1 MKKKFLSA
9 FMAAA
14 MVFGLTGCGGSET
27 SADQSASSSTASS
40 SSVAATEVST
50 DGKVY
55 HIGVCQLVEHEA
67 LDAATQGFEDAL
79 KEKLG
84 EENVVFDVQNAQGEE
99 TNCATIC
106 TGFVADNV
114 DLILANATASLQSAS
129 AATNTIP
136 IVGTSITDYATALN
150 ADDWQGTS
158 GTNITGTSDLAPL
171 DQQAAM
177 ISELVPDVSKVGIV
191 YCSSEANSVF
201 QAEQIEAY
209 LDKDGIAYEEYTAA
223 DSNEI
228 QSVVTKAVSEC
239 DCLYIPTDNTM
250 AANVDIVKN
259 ITVPAGIPVIAGEE
273 GICQGAL
280 ATLSISYYDIG
291 QAAGEMAYEILVN
304 GADPGTMEIQY
315 ANATTKE
322 YNADIAEELGIT
334 VPEDYEKLA
343 TEE

>member
-1 MKKKFLSA
+1 MKKKLLSTL
-9 FMAAA
+9 MATA
-14 MVFGLTGCGGSET
+14 MELGLVGCGN
-27 SADQSASSSTASS
+27 ASSTQTASGSTS
-40 SSVAATEVST
+40 STEAGT

-67 LDAATQGFEDAL
+67 LDAATQGFQDAL
-79 KEKLG
+79 KDKLG
-84 EENVVFDVQNAQGEE
+84 ENNVVFDVQNAQGEE

-106 TGFVADNV
+106 TGFVSDNV
-114 DLILANATASLQSAS
+114 DLILANATASLQAAS
-129 AATNTIP
+129 AATNSIP

-150 ADDWQGTS
+150 ADDWNGTS

-171 DQQAAM
+171 DQQEAM
-177 ISELVPDVSKVGIV
+177 IKELVPDVTQVGIV
-191 YCSSEANSVF
+191 YCSAEANSVF
-201 QAEQIEAY
+201 QANQIEAA
-209 LDKDGIAYEEYTAA
+209 LEKDGIAYKEYSAA

-239 DCLYIPTDNTM
+239 DCLYVPTDNTM
-250 AANVDIVKN
+250 AANVDIIKN
-259 ITVPAGIPVIAGEE
+259 VTVPAGIPVIAGEE

-304 GADPGTMEIQY
+304 GKDPGTMEIEY
-315 ANATTKE
+315 ASATTKE
-322 YNADIAEELGIT
+322 YNADVADALGIT
-334 VPEDYEKLA
+334 IPDDYVKLS

>member
-1 MKKKFLSA
+1 
-9 FMAAA
+9 MATA
-14 MVFGLTGCGGSET
+14 MVLGLVGCGN
-27 SADQSASSSTASS
+27 ASSTQTASGSTS
-40 SSVAATEVST
+40 STEAGT

-67 LDAATQGFEDAL
+67 LDAATQGFQDAL
-79 KEKLG
+79 KDKLG
-84 EENVVFDVQNAQGEE
+84 ENNVVFDVQNAQGEE

-106 TGFVADNV
+106 TGFVSDNV
-114 DLILANATASLQSAS
+114 DLILANATASLQAAS
-129 AATNTIP
+129 AATNSIP

-150 ADDWQGTS
+150 VDDWNGTS

-171 DQQAAM
+171 DQQEAM
-177 ISELVPDVSKVGIV
+177 IKELVPDVTQVGIV
-191 YCSSEANSVF
+191 YCSAEANSVF
-201 QAEQIEAY
+201 QANQIEAA
-209 LDKDGIAYEEYTAA
+209 LEKDGIAYKEYSAA

-239 DCLYIPTDNTM
+239 DCLYVPTDNTM
-250 AANVDIVKN
+250 AANVDIIKN
-259 ITVPAGIPVIAGEE
+259 VTVPAGIPVIAGEE

-304 GADPGTMEIQY
+304 GKDPGTMEIEY
-315 ANATTKE
+315 ASATTKE
-322 YNADIAEELGIT
+322 YNADVADALGIT
-334 VPEDYEKLA
+334 IPDDYVKLS

>member
-1 MKKKFLSA
+1 MKKKLLSTL
-9 FMAAA
+9 MATA
-14 MVFGLTGCGGSET
+14 MVLGLVGCEN
-27 SADQSASSSTASS
+27 ASSTQTASGSTS
-40 SSVAATEVST
+40 STEAGT

-67 LDAATQGFEDAL
+67 LDAATQGFQDAL
-79 KEKLG
+79 KDKLG
-84 EENVVFDVQNAQGEE
+84 ENNVVFDVQNAQGEE

-106 TGFVADNV
+106 TGFVSDNV
-114 DLILANATASLQSAS
+114 DLILANATASLQAAS
-129 AATNTIP
+129 AATNSIP

-150 ADDWQGTS
+150 ADDWNGTS

-171 DQQAAM
+171 DQQEAM
-177 ISELVPDVSKVGIV
+177 IKELVPDVTQVGIV
-191 YCSSEANSVF
+191 YCSAEANSVF
-201 QAEQIEAY
+201 QANQIEAA
-209 LDKDGIAYEEYTAA
+209 LEKDGIAYKEYSAA

-239 DCLYIPTDNTM
+239 DCLYVPTDNTM
-250 AANVDIVKN
+250 AANVDIIKN
-259 ITVPAGIPVIAGEE
+259 VTVPAGIPVIAGEE

-304 GADPGTMEIQY
+304 GKDPGTMEIEY
-315 ANATTKE
+315 ASATTKE
-322 YNADIAEELGIT
+322 YNADVADALGIT
-334 VPEDYEKLA
+334 IPDDYVKLS

>member
-1 MKKKFLSA
+1 
-9 FMAAA
+9 MATA
-14 MVFGLTGCGGSET
+14 MVLGLVGCGN
-27 SADQSASSSTASS
+27 ASSTQTASGSTS
-40 SSVAATEVST
+40 STEAGT

-67 LDAATQGFEDAL
+67 LDAATQGFQDAL
-79 KEKLG
+79 KDKLG
-84 EENVVFDVQNAQGEE
+84 ENSVVFDVQNAQGEE

-106 TGFVADNV
+106 TGFVSDNV
-114 DLILANATASLQSAS
+114 DLILANATASLQAAS
-129 AATNTIP
+129 AATNSIP

-150 ADDWQGTS
+150 ADDWNGTS

-171 DQQAAM
+171 DQQEAM
-177 ISELVPDVSKVGIV
+177 IKELVPDVTQVGIV
-191 YCSSEANSVF
+191 YCSAEANSVF
-201 QAEQIEAY
+201 QANQIEAT
-209 LDKDGIAYEEYTAA
+209 LEKDGIAYKEYSAA

-239 DCLYIPTDNTM
+239 DCLYVPTDNTM
-250 AANVDIVKN
+250 AANVDIIKN
-259 ITVPAGIPVIAGEE
+259 VTVPAGIPVIAGEE

-304 GADPGTMEIQY
+304 GKDPGTMEIEY
-315 ANATTKE
+315 ASATTKE
-322 YNADIAEELGIT
+322 YNADVADALGIT
-334 VPEDYEKLA
+334 IPDDYVKLS

>member
-1 MKKKFLSA
+1 
-9 FMAAA
+9 MATA
-14 MVFGLTGCGGSET
+14 MVLGLVGCGNT
-27 SADQSASSSTASS
+27 SSTQTASGSTS
-40 SSVAATEVST
+40 STEAGT

-67 LDAATQGFEDAL
+67 LDAATQGFQDAL
-79 KEKLG
+79 KDKLG
-84 EENVVFDVQNAQGEE
+84 EKNVVFDVQNAQGEE

-106 TGFVADNV
+106 TGFVSDNV
-114 DLILANATASLQSAS
+114 DLILANATASLQAAS
-129 AATNTIP
+129 AATNSIP

-150 ADDWQGTS
+150 ADDWNGTS

-171 DQQAAM
+171 DQQEAM
-177 ISELVPDVSKVGIV
+177 IKELVPDVTQVGIV
-191 YCSSEANSVF
+191 YCSAEANSVF
-201 QAEQIEAY
+201 QANQIEAA
-209 LDKDGIAYEEYTAA
+209 LEKDGIAYKEYSAA

-239 DCLYIPTDNTM
+239 DCLYVPTDNTM
-250 AANVDIVKN
+250 AANVDIIKN
-259 ITVPAGIPVIAGEE
+259 VTVPAGIPVIAGEE

-304 GADPGTMEIQY
+304 GKDPGTMEIEY
-315 ANATTKE
+315 ASATTKE
-322 YNADIAEELGIT
+322 YNADVADALGIT
-334 VPEDYEKLA
+334 IPDNYVKLS

>member
-1 MKKKFLSA
+1 MKKKLLSTL
-9 FMAAA
+9 MATA
-14 MVFGLTGCGGSET
+14 MVLGLAGCGN
-27 SADQSASSSTASS
+27 ASSTQTASGSTS
-40 SSVAATEVST
+40 STEAGT

-67 LDAATQGFEDAL
+67 LDAATQGFQDAL
-79 KEKLG
+79 KDKLG
-84 EENVVFDVQNAQGEE
+84 ENNVVFDVQNAQGEE

-106 TGFVADNV
+106 TGFVSDNV
-114 DLILANATASLQSAS
+114 DLILANATASLQAAS
-129 AATNTIP
+129 AATNSIP

-150 ADDWQGTS
+150 ADDWNGTS

-171 DQQAAM
+171 DQQEAM
-177 ISELVPDVSKVGIV
+177 IKELVPDVTQVGIV
-191 YCSSEANSVF
+191 YCSAEANSVF
-201 QAEQIEAY
+201 QANQIEAA
-209 LDKDGIAYEEYTAA
+209 LEKDGIAYKEYSAA

-239 DCLYIPTDNTM
+239 DCLYVPTDNTM
-250 AANVDIVKN
+250 AANVDIIKN
-259 ITVPAGIPVIAGEE
+259 VTVPAGIPVIAGEE

-304 GADPGTMEIQY
+304 GKDPGTMEIEY
-315 ANATTKE
+315 ASATTKE
-322 YNADIAEELGIT
+322 YNADVADALGIT
-334 VPEDYEKLA
+334 IPDGYVKLS

>member
-1 MKKKFLSA
+1 MKKKLLSTL
-9 FMAAA
+9 MATA
-14 MVFGLTGCGGSET
+14 MVLGLVGCGN
-27 SADQSASSSTASS
+27 ASSTQTASGSTS
-40 SSVAATEVST
+40 STEAGT

-67 LDAATQGFEDAL
+67 LDAATQGFQDAL
-79 KEKLG
+79 KDKLG
-84 EENVVFDVQNAQGEE
+84 ENNVVFDVQNAQGEE

-106 TGFVADNV
+106 TGFVSDNV
-114 DLILANATASLQSAS
+114 DLILANATASLQAAS
-129 AATNTIP
+129 AATNSIP

-150 ADDWQGTS
+150 ADDWNGTS

-171 DQQAAM
+171 DQQEA
-177 ISELVPDVSKVGIV
+177 IIKELVPDVTQVGIV
-191 YCSSEANSVF
+191 YCSAEANSVF
-201 QAEQIEAY
+201 QANQIEAA
-209 LDKDGIAYEEYTAA
+209 LEKDGIAYKEYSAA

-239 DCLYIPTDNTM
+239 DCLYVPTDNTM
-250 AANVDIVKN
+250 AANVDIIKN
-259 ITVPAGIPVIAGEE
+259 VTVPAGIPVIAGEE

-304 GADPGTMEIQY
+304 GKDPGTMEIEY
-315 ANATTKE
+315 ASATTKE
-322 YNADIAEELGIT
+322 YNADVADALGIT
-334 VPEDYEKLA
+334 IPDDYVKLS

>member
-1 MKKKFLSA
+1 MKKKLLST

-14 MVFGLTGCGGSET
+14 MVLGLAGCGN
-27 SADQSASSSTASS
+27 TASS
-40 SSVAATEVST
+40 QTASASTSSTEAGA

-79 KEKLG
+79 KDKLG
-84 EENVVFDVQNAQGEE
+84 ENNVVFDVQNAQGEE

-106 TGFVADNV
+106 TGFVSDNV
-114 DLILANATASLQSAS
+114 DLILANATASLQAAS
-129 AATNTIP
+129 AATNSIP

-150 ADDWQGTS
+150 ADDWNGTS

-171 DQQAAM
+171 DQQEAM
-177 ISELVPDVSKVGIV
+177 IKELVPDAKQVGIV
-191 YCSSEANSVF
+191 YCSAEANSVY
-201 QAEQIEAY
+201 QAEQIEAA
-209 LDKDGIAYEEYTAA
+209 LDKDGIAYKEYSAA

-239 DCLYIPTDNTM
+239 DCLYVPTDNTM
-250 AANVDIVKN
+250 AANVDIIKN
-259 ITVPAGIPVIAGEE
+259 VTVPAGIPVIAGEE

-291 QAAGEMAYEILVN
+291 QAAGEMAYEILVE
-304 GADPGTMEIQY
+304 GKDPGTMEIQY
-315 ANATTKE
+315 AKATTKE
-322 YNADIAEELGIT
+322 YNADVADALGIT
-334 VPEDYEKLA
+334 IPDDYAKLS

>member
-1 MKKKFLSA
+1 
-9 FMAAA
+9 MATA
-14 MVFGLTGCGGSET
+14 MVIGLVGCGN
-27 SADQSASSSTASS
+27 ASSTQTASGSTS
-40 SSVAATEVST
+40 STEAGT

-67 LDAATQGFEDAL
+67 LDAATQGFQDAL
-79 KEKLG
+79 KDKLG
-84 EENVVFDVQNAQGEE
+84 ENNVVFDVQNAQGEE

-106 TGFVADNV
+106 TGFVSDNV
-114 DLILANATASLQSAS
+114 DLILANATASLQAAS
-129 AATNTIP
+129 AATNSIP

-150 ADDWQGTS
+150 ADDWNGTS

-171 DQQAAM
+171 DQQEAM
-177 ISELVPDVSKVGIV
+177 IKELVPDVTQVGIV
-191 YCSSEANSVF
+191 YCSAEANSVF
-201 QAEQIEAY
+201 QANQIEAA
-209 LDKDGIAYEEYTAA
+209 LEKDGIAYKEYSAA

-239 DCLYIPTDNTM
+239 DCLYVPTDNTM
-250 AANVDIVKN
+250 AANVDIIKN
-259 ITVPAGIPVIAGEE
+259 VTVPAGIPVIAGEE

-304 GADPGTMEIQY
+304 GKDPGTMEIEY
-315 ANATTKE
+315 ASATTKE
-322 YNADIAEELGIT
+322 YNADVADALGIT
-334 VPEDYEKLA
+334 IPDDYVKLS

>member
-1 MKKKFLSA
+1 
-9 FMAAA
+9 MAAA
-14 MVFGLTGCGGSET
+14 MVLGLAGCGN
-27 SADQSASSSTASS
+27 TASS
-40 SSVAATEVST
+40 QTASTSTSSTEAGA

-79 KEKLG
+79 KDKLG
-84 EENVVFDVQNAQGEE
+84 ENNVVFDVQNAQGEE

-106 TGFVADNV
+106 TGFVSDNV
-114 DLILANATASLQSAS
+114 DLILANATASLQAAS
-129 AATNTIP
+129 AATNSIP

-150 ADDWQGTS
+150 ADDWNGTS

-171 DQQAAM
+171 DQQEAM
-177 ISELVPDVSKVGIV
+177 IKELVPDVKQVGIV
-191 YCSSEANSVF
+191 YCSAEANSVY
-201 QAEQIEAY
+201 QAEQIEAA
-209 LDKDGIAYEEYTAA
+209 LDKDGIAYKEYSAA

-239 DCLYIPTDNTM
+239 DCLYVPTDNTM
-250 AANVDIVKN
+250 AANVDIIKN
-259 ITVPAGIPVIAGEE
+259 VTVPAGIPVIAGEE

-291 QAAGEMAYEILVN
+291 QAAGEMAYEILVE
-304 GADPGTMEIQY
+304 GKDPGTMEIQY
-315 ANATTKE
+315 AKATTKE
-322 YNADIAEELGIT
+322 YNADVVDALGIT
-334 VPEDYEKLA
+334 IPDDYAKLS

>member
-1 MKKKFLSA
+1 MW
-9 FMAAA
+9 AAET
-14 MVFGLTGCGGSET
+14 LHPPGST
-27 SADQSASSSTASS
+27 SSTEAG
-40 SSVAATEVST
+40 T

-67 LDAATQGFEDAL
+67 LDAATQGFQDAL
-79 KEKLG
+79 KDKLG
-84 EENVVFDVQNAQGEE
+84 ENNVVFDVQNAQGEE

-106 TGFVADNV
+106 TGFVSDNV
-114 DLILANATASLQSAS
+114 DLILANATASLQAAS
-129 AATNTIP
+129 AATNSIP

-150 ADDWQGTS
+150 ADDWNGTS

-171 DQQAAM
+171 DQQEAM
-177 ISELVPDVSKVGIV
+177 IKELVPDVTQVGIV
-191 YCSSEANSVF
+191 YCSAEANSVF
-201 QAEQIEAY
+201 QANQIEAA
-209 LDKDGIAYEEYTAA
+209 LEKDGIAYKEYSAA

-239 DCLYIPTDNTM
+239 DCLYVPTDNTM
-250 AANVDIVKN
+250 AANVDIIKN
-259 ITVPAGIPVIAGEE
+259 VTVPAGIPVIAGEE

-304 GADPGTMEIQY
+304 GKDPGTMEIEY
-315 ANATTKE
+315 ASATTKE
-322 YNADIAEELGIT
+322 YNADVADALGIT
-334 VPEDYEKLA
+334 IPDDYVKLS

>member
-1 MKKKFLSA
+1 MKKKLLSTL
-9 FMAAA
+9 MATA
-14 MVFGLTGCGGSET
+14 MVLGLVGCGN
-27 SADQSASSSTASS
+27 ASSTQTASGSTS
-40 SSVAATEVST
+40 STEAGT

-67 LDAATQGFEDAL
+67 LDAATQGFQDAL
-79 KEKLG
+79 KDKLG
-84 EENVVFDVQNAQGEE
+84 ENNVVFDVQNAQGEE

-106 TGFVADNV
+106 TGFVSDNV
-114 DLILANATASLQSAS
+114 DLILANATASLQAAS
-129 AATNTIP
+129 AATNSIP

-150 ADDWQGTS
+150 ADDWNGTS

-171 DQQAAM
+171 DQQEAM
-177 ISELVPDVSKVGIV
+177 IKELVPDVTQVGIV
-191 YCSSEANSVF
+191 YCSAEANSVF
-201 QAEQIEAY
+201 QANQIEAA
-209 LDKDGIAYEEYTAA
+209 LEKDGIAYKEYSAA

-239 DCLYIPTDNTM
+239 DCLYVPTDNTM
-250 AANVDIVKN
+250 AANVDIIKN
-259 ITVPAGIPVIAGEE
+259 VTVPAGIPVIAGEE

-304 GADPGTMEIQY
+304 GKNPGTMEIEY
-315 ANATTKE
+315 ASATTKE
-322 YNADIAEELGIT
+322 YNADVADALGIT
-334 VPEDYEKLA
+334 IPDDYVKLS

>member
-1 MKKKFLSA
+1 
-9 FMAAA
+9 MATA
-14 MVFGLTGCGGSET
+14 MVLGLVGCGN
-27 SADQSASSSTASS
+27 ASSTQTASGSTS
-40 SSVAATEVST
+40 STEAGT

-67 LDAATQGFEDAL
+67 LDAATQGFQDAL
-79 KEKLG
+79 KDKLG
-84 EENVVFDVQNAQGEE
+84 ENSVVFDVQNAQGEE

-106 TGFVADNV
+106 TGFVSDNV
-114 DLILANATASLQSAS
+114 DLILANATASLQAAS
-129 AATNTIP
+129 AATNSIP

-150 ADDWQGTS
+150 ADDWNGTS

-171 DQQAAM
+171 DQQEAM
-177 ISELVPDVSKVGIV
+177 IKELVPDVTQVGIV
-191 YCSSEANSVF
+191 YCSAEANSVF
-201 QAEQIEAY
+201 QANQIEAA
-209 LDKDGIAYEEYTAA
+209 LEKDGIAYKEYSAA

-239 DCLYIPTDNTM
+239 DCLYVPTDNTM
-250 AANVDIVKN
+250 AANVDIIKN
-259 ITVPAGIPVIAGEE
+259 VTVPAGIPVIAGEE

-304 GADPGTMEIQY
+304 GKDPGTMEIEY
-315 ANATTKE
+315 ASATTKE
-322 YNADIAEELGIT
+322 YNADVADALGIT
-334 VPEDYEKLA
+334 IPDDYVKLS

>member
-1 MKKKFLSA
+1 
-9 FMAAA
+9 MATA
-14 MVFGLTGCGGSET
+14 MVLGLAGCGN
-27 SADQSASSSTASS
+27 ASSTQTASGSTS
-40 SSVAATEVST
+40 STEAGT

-67 LDAATQGFEDAL
+67 LDAATQGFQDAL
-79 KEKLG
+79 KDKLG
-84 EENVVFDVQNAQGEE
+84 ENNVVFDVQNAQGEE

-106 TGFVADNV
+106 TGFVSDNV
-114 DLILANATASLQSAS
+114 DLILANATASLQAAS
-129 AATNTIP
+129 AATNSIP

-150 ADDWQGTS
+150 ADDWNGTS

-171 DQQAAM
+171 DQQEAM
-177 ISELVPDVSKVGIV
+177 IKELVPDVTQVGIV
-191 YCSSEANSVF
+191 YCSAEANSVF
-201 QAEQIEAY
+201 QANQIEAA
-209 LDKDGIAYEEYTAA
+209 LEKDGIAYKEYSAA

-239 DCLYIPTDNTM
+239 DCLYVPTDNTM
-250 AANVDIVKN
+250 AANVDIIKN
-259 ITVPAGIPVIAGEE
+259 VTVPAGIPVIAGEE

-304 GADPGTMEIQY
+304 GKDPGAMEIEY
-315 ANATTKE
+315 ASATTKE
-322 YNADIAEELGIT
+322 YNADVADALGIT
-334 VPEDYEKLA
+334 IPDDYVKLS

>member
-1 MKKKFLSA
+1 
-9 FMAAA
+9 MATT
-14 MVFGLTGCGGSET
+14 MVLGLVGCGN
-27 SADQSASSSTASS
+27 ASSTQTGSGSTSS
-40 SSVAATEVST
+40 TEAGT

-67 LDAATQGFEDAL
+67 LDAATQGFQDAL
-79 KEKLG
+79 KDKLG
-84 EENVVFDVQNAQGEE
+84 ENNVVFDVQNAQGEE

-106 TGFVADNV
+106 TGFVSDNV
-114 DLILANATASLQSAS
+114 DLILANATASLQAAS
-129 AATNTIP
+129 AATNSIP

-150 ADDWQGTS
+150 ADDWNGTS

-171 DQQAAM
+171 DQQEAM
-177 ISELVPDVSKVGIV
+177 IKELVPDVTQVGIV
-191 YCSSEANSVF
+191 YCSAEANSVF
-201 QAEQIEAY
+201 QANQIEAA
-209 LDKDGIAYEEYTAA
+209 LEKDGIAYKEYSAA

-239 DCLYIPTDNTM
+239 DCLYVPTDNTM
-250 AANVDIVKN
+250 AANVDIIKN
-259 ITVPAGIPVIAGEE
+259 VTVPAGIPVIAGEE

-304 GADPGTMEIQY
+304 GKDPGTMEIEY
-315 ANATTKE
+315 ASATTKE
-322 YNADIAEELGIT
+322 YNADVADALGIT
-334 VPEDYEKLA
+334 IPDDYVKLS

>member
-1 MKKKFLSA
+1 MKKKLLSTL
-9 FMAAA
+9 MATA
-14 MVFGLTGCGGSET
+14 MVLGLMGCGN
-27 SADQSASSSTASS
+27 ASSTQTASGSTS
-40 SSVAATEVST
+40 STEAGT

-67 LDAATQGFEDAL
+67 LDAATQGFQDAL
-79 KEKLG
+79 KDKLG
-84 EENVVFDVQNAQGEE
+84 ENNVVFDVQNAQGEE

-106 TGFVADNV
+106 TGFVSDNV
-114 DLILANATASLQSAS
+114 DLILANATASLQAAS
-129 AATNTIP
+129 AATNSIP

-150 ADDWQGTS
+150 ADDWNGTS

-171 DQQAAM
+171 DQQEAM
-177 ISELVPDVSKVGIV
+177 IKELVPDVTQVGIV
-191 YCSSEANSVF
+191 YCSAEANSVF
-201 QAEQIEAY
+201 QANQIEAA
-209 LDKDGIAYEEYTAA
+209 LEKDGIAYKEYSAA

-239 DCLYIPTDNTM
+239 DCLYVPTDNTM
-250 AANVDIVKN
+250 AANVDIIKN
-259 ITVPAGIPVIAGEE
+259 VTVPAGIPVIAGEE

-304 GADPGTMEIQY
+304 GKDPGTMEIEY
-315 ANATTKE
+315 ASATTKE
-322 YNADIAEELGIT
+322 YNADVADALGIT
-334 VPEDYEKLA
+334 IPDDYVKLS

>member
-1 MKKKFLSA
+1 MKKKLLSTL
-9 FMAAA
+9 MATA
-14 MVFGLTGCGGSET
+14 MVLGLVGCGN
-27 SADQSASSSTASS
+27 ASSTQTASGSTS
-40 SSVAATEVST
+40 STEAGT

-67 LDAATQGFEDAL
+67 LDAATQGFQDAL
-79 KEKLG
+79 KDKLG
-84 EENVVFDVQNAQGEE
+84 KNNVVFDVQNAQGEE

-106 TGFVADNV
+106 TGFVSDNV
-114 DLILANATASLQSAS
+114 DLILANATASLQAAS
-129 AATNTIP
+129 AATNSIP

-150 ADDWQGTS
+150 ADDWNGTS

-171 DQQAAM
+171 DQQEAM
-177 ISELVPDVSKVGIV
+177 IKELVPDVTQVGIV
-191 YCSSEANSVF
+191 YCSAEANSVF
-201 QAEQIEAY
+201 QANQIEAA
-209 LDKDGIAYEEYTAA
+209 LKKDGIAYKEYSAA

-239 DCLYIPTDNTM
+239 DCLYVPTDNTM
-250 AANVDIVKN
+250 AANVDIIKN
-259 ITVPAGIPVIAGEE
+259 VTVPAGIPVIAGEE

-304 GADPGTMEIQY
+304 GKDPGTMEIEY
-315 ANATTKE
+315 ASATTKE
-322 YNADIAEELGIT
+322 YNADVADALGIT
-334 VPEDYEKLA
+334 IPDDYVKLS

>member
-1 MKKKFLSA
+1 MKKKLLSTL
-9 FMAAA
+9 MATA
-14 MVFGLTGCGGSET
+14 MVLGLVGCGN
-27 SADQSASSSTASS
+27 ASSTQTASGSTS
-40 SSVAATEVST
+40 STEAGT

-67 LDAATQGFEDAL
+67 LDAATQGFQDAL
-79 KEKLG
+79 KDKLG
-84 EENVVFDVQNAQGEE
+84 ENNVVFDVQNAQGEE

-106 TGFVADNV
+106 TGFVSDNV
-114 DLILANATASLQSAS
+114 DLILANATASLQAAS
-129 AATNTIP
+129 AATNIIP

-150 ADDWQGTS
+150 ADDWNGTS

-171 DQQAAM
+171 DQQEAM
-177 ISELVPDVSKVGIV
+177 IKELVPDVTQVGIV
-191 YCSSEANSVF
+191 YCSAEANSVF
-201 QAEQIEAY
+201 QANQIEAA
-209 LDKDGIAYEEYTAA
+209 LEKDGIAYKEYSAA

-239 DCLYIPTDNTM
+239 DCLYVPTDNTM
-250 AANVDIVKN
+250 AANVDIIKN
-259 ITVPAGIPVIAGEE
+259 VTVPAGIPVIAGEE

-304 GADPGTMEIQY
+304 GKDPGTMEIEY
-315 ANATTKE
+315 ASATTKE
-322 YNADIAEELGIT
+322 YNADVADALGIT
-334 VPEDYEKLA
+334 IPDDYVKLS

>member
-1 MKKKFLSA
+1 MKKKLLSTL
-9 FMAAA
+9 MATA
-14 MVFGLTGCGGSET
+14 MVLGLVGCRN
-27 SADQSASSSTASS
+27 ASSTQTASGSTS
-40 SSVAATEVST
+40 STEAGT

-67 LDAATQGFEDAL
+67 LDAATQGFQDAL
-79 KEKLG
+79 KDKLG
-84 EENVVFDVQNAQGEE
+84 ENNVVFDVQNAQGEE

-106 TGFVADNV
+106 TGFVSDNV
-114 DLILANATASLQSAS
+114 DLILANATASLQAAS
-129 AATNTIP
+129 AATNSIP

-150 ADDWQGTS
+150 ADDWNGTS

-171 DQQAAM
+171 DQQEAM
-177 ISELVPDVSKVGIV
+177 IKELVPDVTQVGIV
-191 YCSSEANSVF
+191 YCSAEANSVF
-201 QAEQIEAY
+201 QANQIEAA
-209 LDKDGIAYEEYTAA
+209 LEKDGIAYKEYSAA

-239 DCLYIPTDNTM
+239 DCLYVPTDNTM
-250 AANVDIVKN
+250 AANVDIIKN
-259 ITVPAGIPVIAGEE
+259 VTVPAGIPVIAGEE

-304 GADPGTMEIQY
+304 GKDPGTMEIEY
-315 ANATTKE
+315 ASATTKE
-322 YNADIAEELGIT
+322 YNADVADALGIT
-334 VPEDYEKLA
+334 IPDDYVKLS

>member
-1 MKKKFLSA
+1 
-9 FMAAA
+9 MATA
-14 MVFGLTGCGGSET
+14 MVLGLVGCGN
-27 SADQSASSSTASS
+27 ASSTQTASGSTS
-40 SSVAATEVST
+40 STEAGT

-67 LDAATQGFEDAL
+67 LDAATQGFQDAL
-79 KEKLG
+79 KDKLG
-84 EENVVFDVQNAQGEE
+84 ENNVVFDVQNAQGEE

-106 TGFVADNV
+106 TGFVSDNV
-114 DLILANATASLQSAS
+114 DLILANATASLQAAS
-129 AATNTIP
+129 AATNSIP

-150 ADDWQGTS
+150 ADDWNGTS

-171 DQQAAM
+171 DQQEAM
-177 ISELVPDVSKVGIV
+177 IKELVPDVTQVGIV
-191 YCSSEANSVF
+191 YCSAEANSVF
-201 QAEQIEAY
+201 QANQIEAA
-209 LDKDGIAYEEYTAA
+209 LEKDGIAYKEYSAA

-239 DCLYIPTDNTM
+239 DCLYVPTDNTM
-250 AANVDIVKN
+250 AANVDIIKN
-259 ITVPAGIPVIAGEE
+259 VTVPAGIPVIAGEE

-304 GADPGTMEIQY
+304 GKDPGTMEIEY
-315 ANATTKE
+315 ASETTKE
-322 YNADIAEELGIT
+322 YNADVADALGISI
-334 VPEDYEKLA
+334 PDDYVKLS

>member
-1 MKKKFLSA
+1 
-9 FMAAA
+9 MATA
-14 MVFGLTGCGGSET
+14 MVLGLVGCGN
-27 SADQSASSSTASS
+27 ASSTQTASGSTS
-40 SSVAATEVST
+40 STEAGT

-67 LDAATQGFEDAL
+67 LDAATQGFQDAL
-79 KEKLG
+79 KDKLG
-84 EENVVFDVQNAQGEE
+84 ENNVVFDVQNAQGEE

-106 TGFVADNV
+106 TGFVSDNV
-114 DLILANATASLQSAS
+114 DLILANATASLQAAS
-129 AATNTIP
+129 AATNSIP

-150 ADDWQGTS
+150 ADDWNGTS

-171 DQQAAM
+171 DQQEAM
-177 ISELVPDVSKVGIV
+177 IKELVPDVTQVGIV
-191 YCSSEANSVF
+191 YCSAEANSVF
-201 QAEQIEAY
+201 QANQIEAA
-209 LDKDGIAYEEYTAA
+209 LEKDGIAYKEYSAA

-239 DCLYIPTDNTM
+239 DCLYVPTDNTM
-250 AANVDIVKN
+250 AANVDIIKN
-259 ITVPAGIPVIAGEE
+259 VTVPAGIPVIAGEE

-304 GADPGTMEIQY
+304 GKDPGTMEIEY
-315 ANATTKE
+315 ASAITKE
-322 YNADIAEELGIT
+322 YNADVADALGIT
-334 VPEDYEKLA
+334 IPDDYVKLS

>member
-1 MKKKFLSA
+1 
-9 FMAAA
+9 MATA
-14 MVFGLTGCGGSET
+14 MVLGLVGCGN
-27 SADQSASSSTASS
+27 ASSTQTASGSTS
-40 SSVAATEVST
+40 STEAGT

-67 LDAATQGFEDAL
+67 LDAATQGFQDAL
-79 KEKLG
+79 KDKLG
-84 EENVVFDVQNAQGEE
+84 ENNVVFDVQNAQGEE

-106 TGFVADNV
+106 TGFVSDNV
-114 DLILANATASLQSAS
+114 DLILANATASLQAAS
-129 AATNTIP
+129 AATNSIP

-150 ADDWQGTS
+150 ADDWNGTS

-171 DQQAAM
+171 DQQEA
-177 ISELVPDVSKVGIV
+177 IIKELVPDVTQVGIV
-191 YCSSEANSVF
+191 YCSAEANSVF
-201 QAEQIEAY
+201 QANQIEAA
-209 LDKDGIAYEEYTAA
+209 LEKDGIAYKEYSAA

-239 DCLYIPTDNTM
+239 DCLYVPTDNTM
-250 AANVDIVKN
+250 AANVDIIKN
-259 ITVPAGIPVIAGEE
+259 VTVPAGIPVIAGEE

-304 GADPGTMEIQY
+304 GKDPGTMEIEY
-315 ANATTKE
+315 ASATTKE
-322 YNADIAEELGIT
+322 YNADVADALGIT
-334 VPEDYEKLA
+334 IPDDYVKLS

>member
-1 MKKKFLSA
+1 
-9 FMAAA
+9 MATA
-14 MVFGLTGCGGSET
+14 MVLGLVGCGN
-27 SADQSASSSTASS
+27 ASSTQTASGSTS
-40 SSVAATEVST
+40 STEAGT

-67 LDAATQGFEDAL
+67 LDAATQGFQDAL
-79 KEKLG
+79 KDKLG
-84 EENVVFDVQNAQGEE
+84 ENNVVFDVQNAQGEE

-106 TGFVADNV
+106 TGFVSDNV
-114 DLILANATASLQSAS
+114 DLILANATASLQAAS
-129 AATNTIP
+129 AATNSIP

-150 ADDWQGTS
+150 ADDWNGTS

-171 DQQAAM
+171 DQQEAM
-177 ISELVPDVSKVGIV
+177 IKELVPDVTQVGIV
-191 YCSSEANSVF
+191 YCSAEANSVF
-201 QAEQIEAY
+201 QANQIEAA
-209 LDKDGIAYEEYTAA
+209 LEKDGIAYKEYSAA

-239 DCLYIPTDNTM
+239 DCLYVPTDNTM
-250 AANVDIVKN
+250 AANVDIIKN
-259 ITVPAGIPVIAGEE
+259 VTVPAGIPVIAGEE

-304 GADPGTMEIQY
+304 GKDPGAMEIEY
-315 ANATTKE
+315 ASATTKE
-322 YNADIAEELGIT
+322 YNADVADALGIT
-334 VPEDYEKLA
+334 IPDDYVKLS

>member
-1 MKKKFLSA
+1 
-9 FMAAA
+9 MATA
-14 MVFGLTGCGGSET
+14 MVLGLVGCGNASSTQTASG
-27 SADQSASSSTASS
+27 SASS
-40 SSVAATEVST
+40 TEAGT

-67 LDAATQGFEDAL
+67 LDAATQGFQDAL
-79 KEKLG
+79 KDKLG
-84 EENVVFDVQNAQGEE
+84 ENNVVFDVQNAQGEE

-106 TGFVADNV
+106 TGFVSDNV
-114 DLILANATASLQSAS
+114 DLILANATASLQAAS
-129 AATNTIP
+129 AATNSIP

-150 ADDWQGTS
+150 ADDWNGTS

-171 DQQAAM
+171 DQQEAM
-177 ISELVPDVSKVGIV
+177 IKELVPDVTQVGIV
-191 YCSSEANSVF
+191 YCSAEANSVF
-201 QAEQIEAY
+201 QANQIEAT
-209 LDKDGIAYEEYTAA
+209 LEKDGIAYKEYSAA

-239 DCLYIPTDNTM
+239 DCLYVPTDNTM
-250 AANVDIVKN
+250 AANVDIIKN
-259 ITVPAGIPVIAGEE
+259 VTVPAGIPVIAGEE

-304 GADPGTMEIQY
+304 GKDPGTMEIEY
-315 ANATTKE
+315 ASATTKE
-322 YNADIAEELGIT
+322 YNADVADALGIT
-334 VPEDYEKLA
+334 IPDDYVKLS

>member
-1 MKKKFLSA
+1 
-9 FMAAA
+9 MATA
-14 MVFGLTGCGGSET
+14 MVLGLVGCGN
-27 SADQSASSSTASS
+27 ASSTQTASGSTS
-40 SSVAATEVST
+40 STEAGT

-67 LDAATQGFEDAL
+67 LDAATQGFQDAL
-79 KEKLG
+79 KDKLG
-84 EENVVFDVQNAQGEE
+84 ENNVVFDVQNAQGEE

-106 TGFVADNV
+106 TGFVSDNV
-114 DLILANATASLQSAS
+114 DLILANATASLQAAS
-129 AATNTIP
+129 AATNSIP

-150 ADDWQGTS
+150 ADDWNGTS

-171 DQQAAM
+171 DQQEAM
-177 ISELVPDVSKVGIV
+177 IKELVPDVTQVGIV
-191 YCSSEANSVF
+191 YCSAEANSVF
-201 QAEQIEAY
+201 QANQIEAA
-209 LDKDGIAYEEYTAA
+209 LKKDGIAYKEYSAA

-239 DCLYIPTDNTM
+239 DCLYVPTDNTM
-250 AANVDIVKN
+250 AANVDIIKN
-259 ITVPAGIPVIAGEE
+259 VTVPAGIPVIAGEE

-304 GADPGTMEIQY
+304 GKDSGTMEIEY
-315 ANATTKE
+315 ASATTKE
-322 YNADIAEELGIT
+322 YNADVADALGIT
-334 VPEDYEKLA
+334 IPDDYVKLS

>member
-1 MKKKFLSA
+1 
-9 FMAAA
+9 MATA
-14 MVFGLTGCGGSET
+14 MVLGLVGCGN
-27 SADQSASSSTASS
+27 ASSTQTASGSTS
-40 SSVAATEVST
+40 STEAGT

-67 LDAATQGFEDAL
+67 LDAATQGFQDAL
-79 KEKLG
+79 KDKLG
-84 EENVVFDVQNAQGEE
+84 ENNVVFDVQNAQGEE

-106 TGFVADNV
+106 TGFVSDNV
-114 DLILANATASLQSAS
+114 DLILANATASLQAAS
-129 AATNTIP
+129 AATNSIP

-150 ADDWQGTS
+150 ADDWNGTS

-171 DQQAAM
+171 NQQEAM
-177 ISELVPDVSKVGIV
+177 IKELVPDVTQVGIV
-191 YCSSEANSVF
+191 YCSAEANSVF
-201 QAEQIEAY
+201 QANQIEAA
-209 LDKDGIAYEEYTAA
+209 LEKDGIAYKEYSAA

-239 DCLYIPTDNTM
+239 DCLYVPTDNTM
-250 AANVDIVKN
+250 AANVDIIKN
-259 ITVPAGIPVIAGEE
+259 VTVPAGIPVIAGEE

-304 GADPGTMEIQY
+304 GKDPGTMEIEY
-315 ANATTKE
+315 ASATTKE
-322 YNADIAEELGIT
+322 YNADVADALGIT
-334 VPEDYEKLA
+334 IPDDYVKLS

>member
-1 MKKKFLSA
+1 
-9 FMAAA
+9 MATA
-14 MVFGLTGCGGSET
+14 MLLGLVGCGN
-27 SADQSASSSTASS
+27 ASSTQTASGSTS
-40 SSVAATEVST
+40 STEAGT

-67 LDAATQGFEDAL
+67 LDAATQGFQDAL
-79 KEKLG
+79 KDKLG
-84 EENVVFDVQNAQGEE
+84 ENNVVFDVQNAQGEE

-106 TGFVADNV
+106 TGFVSDNV
-114 DLILANATASLQSAS
+114 DLILANATASLQAAC
-129 AATNTIP
+129 AATNSIP

-150 ADDWQGTS
+150 ADDWNGTS

-171 DQQAAM
+171 DQQEAM
-177 ISELVPDVSKVGIV
+177 IKELVPDVTQVGIV
-191 YCSSEANSVF
+191 YCSAEANSVF
-201 QAEQIEAY
+201 QANQIEAA
-209 LDKDGIAYEEYTAA
+209 LEKDGIAYKEYSAA

-239 DCLYIPTDNTM
+239 DCLYVPTDNTM
-250 AANVDIVKN
+250 AANVDIIKN
-259 ITVPAGIPVIAGEE
+259 VTVPAGIPVIAGEE

-304 GADPGTMEIQY
+304 GKDPGTMEIEY
-315 ANATTKE
+315 ASATTKE
-322 YNADIAEELGIT
+322 YNADVADALGIT
-334 VPEDYEKLA
+334 IPDDYVKLS

>member
-1 MKKKFLSA
+1 
-9 FMAAA
+9 MATA
-14 MVFGLTGCGGSET
+14 MVLGLVGCGNTSSPQTASGST
-27 SADQSASSSTASS
+27 SSTEAG
-40 SSVAATEVST
+40 T

-67 LDAATQGFEDAL
+67 LDAATQGFQDAL
-79 KEKLG
+79 KDKLG
-84 EENVVFDVQNAQGEE
+84 ENNVVFDVQNAQGEE

-106 TGFVADNV
+106 TGFVSDNV
-114 DLILANATASLQSAS
+114 DLILANATASLQAAS
-129 AATNTIP
+129 AATNSIP

-150 ADDWQGTS
+150 ADDWNGTS

-171 DQQAAM
+171 DQQEAM
-177 ISELVPDVSKVGIV
+177 IKELVPDVTQVGIV
-191 YCSSEANSVF
+191 YCSAEANSVF
-201 QAEQIEAY
+201 QANQIEAA
-209 LDKDGIAYEEYTAA
+209 LEKDGIAYKEYSAA

-239 DCLYIPTDNTM
+239 DCLYVPTDNTM
-250 AANVDIVKN
+250 AANVDIIKN
-259 ITVPAGIPVIAGEE
+259 VTVPAGIPVIAGEE

-304 GADPGTMEIQY
+304 GKDPGTMEIEY
-315 ANATTKE
+315 ASATTKE
-322 YNADIAEELGIT
+322 YNADVADALGIT
-334 VPEDYEKLA
+334 IPDDYVKLS